1 MPLLSPEQ
9 LDRIN
14 DTSLRLLEN
23 VGLRLEDEQTVAL
36 LLAKGARP
44 GDRAGMIRFPRPLIA
59 EALAAAPK
67 TVRLASM
74 DGTHVDLTANGP
86 SVCWTGNAMFAAEGR
101 TARPIDERFF
111 VNLCRVGQAL
121 PRLHAVVGPMIAEYP
136 SYSRD
141 FVGLRL
147 LAENTTKH
155 LRPCIYTPDGTLAMR
170 EMGEV
175 LAGGATLR
183 ERPVYSL
190 GYTSVSPLTWSP
202 VALEVFRKSSGHGV
216 PIMINAEPVA
226 GATGPVTIAG
236 SIALAN
242 AEALGGLTILQ
253 LLEPGRP
260 CVFNLGFN
268 HGFDMRT
275 AVTRTGSP
283 ECALLQAGGGEIA
296 RSHNLPSASWASTES
311 MCADEQA
318 SYEKVIMGLMHAL
331 SGVNIIWG
339 MGQLESQRAISLP
352 QLVIDDEIMAMVLRL
367 QRGIAVTEDTLAYDV
382 IAELG
387 HKADYLGH
395 NHTLDHFRTEAVYPT
410 VAWTDRR
417 EPWQEAGAQSLV
429 ERAEARVAEILQ
441 GEAPRYLSADSE
453 RELRKIQERWLS
465 RLSG

>member
-1 MPLLSPEQ
+1 MPLLSPDQ
-9 LDRIN
+9 IAQIN
-14 DTSLRLLEN
+14 ATSFRLLEN
-23 VGLRLEDEQTVAL
+23 LGLRLEDEQITAL
-36 LLAKGARP
+36 LLAKGAQI
-44 GDRAGMIRFPRPLIA
+44 GDKAGMIRFPRPLVE

-74 DGTHVDLTANGP
+74 DGSAVDLTAHGP

-101 TARPIDERFF
+101 QARPIDERFF
-111 VNLCRVGQAL
+111 VDLCRVGQAL
-121 PRLHAVVGPMIAEYP
+121 PRIHAVVGPMISDYP
-136 SYSRD
+136 AYSRD

-155 LRPCIYTPDGTLAMR
+155 LRPCLYTPDGTLAMR

-175 LAGGATLR
+175 LVGGSTLR

-190 GYTSVSPLTWSP
+190 GYTAVSPLTWSP
-202 VALEVFRKSSGHGV
+202 VALELFRKSSGHGV

-331 SGVNIIWG
+331 STVNIIWG
-339 MGQLESQRAISLP
+339 MGQLESQRAVSLP
-352 QLVIDDEIMAMVLRL
+352 QMVIDDEIMTMVLRL
-367 QRGIAVTEDTLAYDV
+367 QRGIEVNEDTLAYDV

-387 HKADYLGH
+387 CKADYLGH
-395 NHTLDHFRTEAVYPT
+395 DHTLNHFRTEVVYPT
-410 VAWTDRR
+410 IAWTDRR
-417 EPWQEAGAQSLV
+417 EPWEAAGAKTLS
-429 ERAEARVAEILQ
+429 ERAQAKVEEILE
-441 GEAPRYLSADSE
+441 GEPPQYLADDVQ
-453 RELRKIQERWLS
+453 RELLKIQEKWMGKL
-465 RLSG
+465 GK

>member
-1 MPLLSPEQ
+1 MPLLNPDQ
-9 LDRIN
+9 IAQIN
-14 DTSLRLLEN
+14 DTSYRILEDI
-23 VGLRLEDEQTVAL
+23 GLRLEDEQITSM
-36 LLAKGARP
+36 LLANGAQP
-44 GDRAGMIRFPRPLIA
+44 AQKPGMIRFPRQMIA
-59 EALAAAPK
+59 DALAAAPK

-74 DGTHVDLTANGP
+74 DRSPTDLTANGP
-86 SVCWTGNAMFAAEGR
+86 SVCWTGNAMFAAEGLC
-101 TARPIDERFF
+101 ARPIDERFF
-111 VNLCRVGQAL
+111 VDMCRVGQAL
-121 PRLHAVVGPMIAEYP
+121 PRIHAVVGPMIAEYP

-175 LAGGATLR
+175 LASGSTLKDC
-183 ERPVYSL
+183 PVYSL

-216 PIMINAEPVA
+216 PIMVNAEPVA

-311 MCADEQA
+311 MCADGQA
-318 SYEKVIMGLMHAL
+318 AYEKVIMGLMHAF
-331 SGVNIIWG
+331 SSVNIIWG

-352 QLVIDDEIMAMVLRL
+352 QMVIDNEIMTMALRL
-367 QRGIAVTEDTLAYDV
+367 QQGIEVNEDTLAYDV
-382 IAELG
+382 VAELG
-387 HKADYLGH
+387 HKADYLAH
-395 NHTLDHFRTEAVYPT
+395 DHTLKHFRTEVVYT
-410 VAWTDRR
+410 DLAWTDRR
-417 EPWQEAGAQSLV
+417 EPWQAAGAQTLT
-429 ERAEARVAEILQ
+429 ERAQAKVDEILAADPQ
-441 GEAPRYLSADSE
+441 QYLADDVRGELI
-453 RELRKIQERWLS
+453 KIQEKWMAKL
-465 RLSG
+465 GG

>member
-1 MPLLSPEQ
+1 MPILSPDQIAQINETSY
-9 LDRIN
+9 RI
-14 DTSLRLLEN
+14 LEDL
-23 VGLRLEDEQTVAL
+23 GLRLEDDQIAAM
-36 LLAKGARP
+36 LLAKGGKP
-44 GDRAGMIRFPRPLIA
+44 GAKAGMIRFPRQMIA

-74 DGTHVDLTANGP
+74 DGSCTDLTANGP
-86 SVCWTGNAMFAAEGR
+86 SVCWTGNAMFAADGLQ
-101 TARPIDERFF
+101 ARPIDERFF
-111 VNLCRVGQAL
+111 VDMCRVGQAL
-121 PRLHAVVGPMIAEYP
+121 PRIHAVVGPMIAEYP

-175 LAGGATLR
+175 LVGGSTLK

-296 RSHNLPSASWASTES
+296 RSHDLPSASWASTES
-311 MCADEQA
+311 MCADGQA
-318 SYEKVIMGLMHAL
+318 AYEKVIMGLMHAM
-331 SGVNIIWG
+331 STVNIIWG
-339 MGQLESQRAISLP
+339 MGQLESQRTISLP
-352 QLVIDDEIMAMVLRL
+352 QMVIDDEIMTMALRL
-367 QRGIAVTEDTLAYDV
+367 QRGIEVTEDTLAYDV

-395 NHTLDHFRTEAVYPT
+395 EHTLRHFRTEVVYPS

-417 EPWQEAGAQSLV
+417 EPWQREGAQTLT
-429 ERAEARVAEILQ
+429 ERAQAKVDEILV
-441 GEAPRYLSADSE
+441 GDAPQYIADDV
-453 RELRKIQERWLS
+453 REELLKIQALWMQ
-465 RLSG
+465 RLAR